1 MNHTYKYKNYKEML
15 LGILGQ
21 YKFRMIFS
29 MLIVVVRGV
38 ILLLPS
44 VVTQR
49 IIDVILPQGS
59 FSLLFMYAVLLVA
72 IPITVSVL
80 IVIDLFIDKYILAIM
95 SKLRCDIY
103 NGIQYRPLKWLKE
116 AKIGDIV
123 NCMLDETEDI
133 KNFGYFGIGSII
145 WFNTTI
151 IAGLSLMLTR
161 NWIITLCLFGV
172 ILIQVY
178 VANIIGKRHKENAKE
193 LIKNDVDFSNRV
205 LETVSGI
212 QFIKSTASESVECDK
227 IGRVQEK
234 KYEILMKQRNI
245 EFCRNILTTLFVAVS
260 NFIIYMGGG
269 FFVING
275 YLTIGS
281 LVAINSLFV
290 WIQPAIF
297 GYQSMYINS
306 KRILPSLDRI
316 YKMIYPVE
324 DKECEVVPVGRISL
338 SIDDILFKYEDRT
351 VLENLSFEVEQGE
364 CVSIIGASGAGKS
377 TLVNI
382 LLGFEQPLQ
391 GGVKL
396 AGIDLDRINR
406 KWLRKNVICVPQS
419 VILRSASIL
428 DNILFNMKDVSDE
441 QIQKALEVACLNEW
455 IELLPQGL
463 NTFIGE
469 QSLKISGGEKQRI
482 CIARAILRQPR
493 ILILDEATSAL
504 DSITEKEIVTNL
516 KNYLV
521 NTTLIFVTHR
531 MSLLSLANKVVR
543 IGNNFE

>member
-1 MNHTYKYKNYKEML
+1 
-15 LGILGQ
+15 
-21 YKFRMIFS
+21 

-133 KNFGYFGIGSII
+133 TNFGYFGIGSII

-260 NFIIYMGGG
+260 NFK
-269 FFVING
+269 
-275 YLTIGS
+275 IG
-281 LVAINSLFV
+281 
-290 WIQPAIF
+290 
-297 GYQSMYINS
+297 
-306 KRILPSLDRI
+306 
-316 YKMIYPVE
+316 
-324 DKECEVVPVGRISL
+324 
-338 SIDDILFKYEDRT
+338 
-351 VLENLSFEVEQGE
+351 
-364 CVSIIGASGAGKS
+364 
-377 TLVNI
+377 
-382 LLGFEQPLQ
+382 
-391 GGVKL
+391 
-396 AGIDLDRINR
+396 
-406 KWLRKNVICVPQS
+406 
-419 VILRSASIL
+419 
-428 DNILFNMKDVSDE
+428 
-441 QIQKALEVACLNEW
+441 
-455 IELLPQGL
+455 
-463 NTFIGE
+463 
-469 QSLKISGGEKQRI
+469 
-482 CIARAILRQPR
+482 RAH
-493 ILILDEATSAL
+493 
-504 DSITEKEIVTNL
+504 V
-516 KNYLV
+516 
-521 NTTLIFVTHR
+521 
-531 MSLLSLANKVVR
+531 
-543 IGNNFE
+543 